1 MHDVKEQGGN
11 MKVIEQFLKG
21 KFDKDELCEDGICV
35 TKDFVAV
42 IDGVSSQ
49 SEYKYQNK
57 KLGKIIC
64 DILLEA
70 IPKLDNRLDCY
81 QTIDFLNAY
90 IFNYYKEYGI
100 LEKISDDVANQPSA
114 SVIMYSKYYNQIWLI
129 GDCMAL
135 YGDTIIENKLEVD
148 ELYTKIRTMTIE
160 YLLATG
166 YTEEQLLENDI
177 AKKFVQNLSKRQP
190 YIRNKI
196 YNSKYDYAVIDGFN
210 KPNKKLI
217 KCIDLPNNIK
227 EIVFV
232 SDGYRK
238 PFYTL
243 RESEEYLKHIKEV
256 DPLCYKEYAYER
268 GFYNNQVNYDDRAYI
283 KFEII

>member
-1 MHDVKEQGGN
+1 
-11 MKVIEQFLKG
+11 MKVIEKFLKG
-21 KFDKDELCEDGICV
+21 KFNNEELCEDGICV
-35 TKDFVAV
+35 TDDFIAV

-49 SEYKYQNK
+49 SHFKYENK

-70 IPKLDNRLDCY
+70 IPKLDNEFDCY
-81 QTIDFLNAY
+81 Q
-90 IFNYYKEYGI
+90 
-100 LEKISDDVANQPSA
+100 KISDDSANQPSA
-114 SVIMYSKYYNQIWLI
+114 SVIIYSKKHNQIWLI

-135 YGDTIIENKLEVD
+135 YGDNILENKLEVD
-148 ELYTKIRTMTIE
+148 ELYTKIRIMTIE
-160 YLLATG
+160 YFLSTG
-166 YTEEQLLENDI
+166 YTEEQLLEEDI
-177 AKKFVQNLSKRQP
+177 ARKFVQNLSKRQP

-217 KCIDLPNNIK
+217 KCIDVPSNIK

-238 PFYTL
+238 PFATL
-243 RESEEYLKHIKEV
+243 KEAEENLKYIKEV
-256 DPLCYKEYAYER
+256 DPLCYKEFAYER
-268 GFYNNQVNYDDRAYI
+268 GFYKNQESYDDRSYI
-283 KFEII
+283 RFKI

>member
-1 MHDVKEQGGN
+1 
-11 MKVIEQFLKG
+11 MKVIEEFLKG
-21 KFDKDELCEDGICV
+21 KFNKEELCEDGICV
-35 TKDFVAV
+35 TENFIAL

-49 SEYKYQNK
+49 SEFRYNNK

-70 IPKLDNRLDCY
+70 VPKLDTKIDCY
-81 QTIDFLNAY
+81 QAIDFLNNY
-90 IFNYYKEYGI
+90 ILEFYKKHGI
-100 LEKISDDVANQPSA
+100 FEKISDDATNQPSA
-114 SVIMYSKYYNQIWLI
+114 SVIMYSKNANQIWLI

-135 YGDTIIENKLEVD
+135 YGDTIVDNKLEVD
-148 ELYTKIRTMTIE
+148 ELYTKIRVMTIE

-166 YTEEQLLENDI
+166 YTEEQLLESDI

-190 YIRNKI
+190 YIRNKT

-217 KCIDLPNNIK
+217 KCIDLPKDIK
-227 EIVFV
+227 EVVFC

-238 PFYTL
+238 PFHTL
-243 RESEEYLKHIKEV
+243 EESEKYLKHIREV
-256 DPLCYKEYAYER
+256 DPLCYKEFAYER
-268 GFYNNQVNYDDRAYI
+268 GFYKNQESYDDRAYI
-283 KFEII
+283 RFEI

>member
-1 MHDVKEQGGN
+1 
-11 MKVIEQFLKG
+11 MKVIEEFLKG
-21 KFDKDELCEDGICV
+21 KFNKDELCEDGICV
-35 TKDFVAV
+35 TENFIAV

-49 SEYKYQNK
+49 SEFRYNNK

-70 IPKLDNRLDCY
+70 IPKLDTKLDCY
-81 QTIDFLNAY
+81 QSIDFLNNY
-90 IFNYYKEYGI
+90 ILDFYKKHGI
-100 LEKISDDVANQPSA
+100 FEKIYNDAANQPSA
-114 SVIMYSKYYNQIWLI
+114 SVIMYSKKANQIWLI

-135 YGDTIIENKLEVD
+135 YGDTIVENKL
-148 ELYTKIRTMTIE
+148 
-160 YLLATG
+160 
-166 YTEEQLLENDI
+166 DI

-217 KCIDLPNNIK
+217 KCIDLQKDIK
-227 EIVFV
+227 EVAFC

-238 PFYTL
+238 PFHTL
-243 RESEEYLKHIKEV
+243 EESEKYLRHIRKV
-256 DPLCYKEYAYER
+256 DPLCYKEFAYER
-268 GFYNNQVNYDDRAYI
+268 GFYKNQESYDDRAYI
-283 KFEII
+283 RFEI

>member
-1 MHDVKEQGGN
+1 
-11 MKVIEQFLKG
+11 MKVIEKFLKG
-21 KFDKDELCEDGICV
+21 KFNKEELCEDGICV
-35 TKDFVAV
+35 TENFIAV

-49 SEYKYQNK
+49 SKFKYENK

-70 IPKLDNRLDCY
+70 IPNLDNNFDCY
-81 QTIDFLNAY
+81 QSIDFLNNY
-90 IFNYYKEYGI
+90 IIEFYKKHNIYE
-100 LEKISDDVANQPSA
+100 EISEDAANQPSA
-114 SVIMYSKYYNQIWLI
+114 SVIMYSKKYNQIWLI

-135 YGDTIIENKLEVD
+135 YGDNILENELEVD
-148 ELYTKIRTMTIE
+148 KMYTTIRAMTIE

-166 YTEEQLLENDI
+166 YTEEQLLEEDV
-177 AKKFVQNLSKRQP
+177 AKEFVRNLSKRQP

-196 YNSKYDYAVIDGFN
+196 YNSKYDYVVIDGFN

-217 KCIDLPNNIK
+217 KCINVPNNIK

-238 PFYTL
+238 PFNSL
-243 RESEEYLKHIKEV
+243 KKSEEYLNYIKEV
-256 DPLCYKEYAYER
+256 DPLCYKDYAYER
-268 GFYNNQVNYDDRAYI
+268 GFYKNQESYDDRAYI
-283 KFEII
+283 RFEI

>member
-1 MHDVKEQGGN
+1 
-11 MKVIEQFLKG
+11 MKVIEKFLKG
-21 KFDKDELCEDGICV
+21 KFNNEELCEDGICV
-35 TKDFVAV
+35 TDDFIAV

-49 SEYKYQNK
+49 SHFKYENK

-70 IPKLDNRLDCY
+70 IPKLDNEFDCY
-81 QTIDFLNAY
+81 QSIDFLNDY
-90 IFNYYKEYGI
+90 VLEFYKKHDIF
-100 LEKISDDVANQPSA
+100 EKISDDSANQPSA
-114 SVIMYSKYYNQIWLI
+114 SVIIYSKKHNQIWLI

-135 YGDTIIENKLEVD
+135 YGDNILENKLEVN
-148 ELYTKIRTMTIE
+148 ELYTKIRIVTIE
-160 YLLATG
+160 YFLSTG
-166 YTEEQLLENDI
+166 YTEEQLLEEDI
-177 AKKFVQNLSKRQP
+177 ARKFVQNLSKRQP

-217 KCIDLPNNIK
+217 KCIDVPSNIK

-238 PFYTL
+238 PFATL
-243 RESEEYLKHIKEV
+243 KEAEENLKYIKEV
-256 DPLCYKEYAYER
+256 DPLCYKEFAYER
-268 GFYNNQVNYDDRAYI
+268 GFYKNQESYDDRSYI
-283 KFEII
+283 RFKI

>member
-1 MHDVKEQGGN
+1 
-11 MKVIEQFLKG
+11 MKVIEEFLKG
-21 KFDKDELCEDGICV
+21 KFNKDELCEDGICV
-35 TKDFVAV
+35 TENFIAV

-49 SEYKYQNK
+49 SEFRYNNK

-70 IPKLDNRLDCY
+70 IPKLDTKLDCY
-81 QTIDFLNAY
+81 QSIDFLNNY
-90 IFNYYKEYGI
+90 ILDFYKKHGI
-100 LEKISDDVANQPSA
+100 FEKIYNDAANQPSA
-114 SVIMYSKYYNQIWLI
+114 SVIMYSKKANQIWLI

-135 YGDTIIENKLEVD
+135 YGDTIVENKLEVD
-148 ELYTKIRTMTIE
+148 ELYTKIRVMTIE

-166 YTEEQLLENDI
+166 YTEEQLLESDI

-217 KCIDLPNNIK
+217 KCIDLQKDIK
-227 EIVFV
+227 EVVFC
-232 SDGYRK
+232 SDGYRE
-238 PFYTL
+238 PFHTL
-243 RESEEYLKHIKEV
+243 EESEKYLRHIRKV
-256 DPLCYKEYAYER
+256 DPLCYKEFAYER
-268 GFYNNQVNYDDRAYI
+268 GFYKNQESYDDRAYI
-283 KFEII
+283 RFEI

>member
-1 MHDVKEQGGN
+1 MR
-11 MKVIEQFLKG
+11 VIEKFLKG
-21 KFDKDELCEDGICV
+21 KFNNEELCEDGICI
-35 TKDFVAV
+35 TDDFIAV

-49 SEYKYQNK
+49 SQFNYENK

-70 IPKLDNRLDCY
+70 IPNLDNKFDCY
-81 QTIDFLNAY
+81 QSIDFLNNY
-90 IFNYYKEYGI
+90 VIEFYKKHNIF
-100 LEKISDDVANQPSA
+100 EKISEDAANQPSA
-114 SVIMYSKYYNQIWLI
+114 SVIIYSKRYNQIWLI

-135 YGDTIIENKLEVD
+135 YGDNIIENKLEVD
-148 ELYTKIRTMTIE
+148 ELYTKIRIMTIE
-160 YLLATG
+160 YFLSTG
-166 YTEEQLLENDI
+166 YTEEQLLEDDI
-177 AKKFVQNLSKRQP
+177 AKKFIQNLSKRQP

-217 KCIDLPNNIK
+217 KCIDVPDNIK

-238 PFYTL
+238 PFSSL
-243 RESEEYLKHIKEV
+243 KESEEYLKHIKEV
-256 DPLCYKEYAYER
+256 DPLCYKEFAYER
-268 GFYNNQVNYDDRAYI
+268 GFYKNQESYDDRAYI
-283 KFEII
+283 RFEI

>member
-1 MHDVKEQGGN
+1 MR
-11 MKVIEQFLKG
+11 VIEKFLKG
-21 KFDKDELCEDGICV
+21 KFNNEELCEDGICI
-35 TKDFVAV
+35 TDDFIAV

-49 SEYKYQNK
+49 SQFNYENK

-70 IPKLDNRLDCY
+70 IPNLDNKFDCY
-81 QTIDFLNAY
+81 QSIDFLNNY
-90 IFNYYKEYGI
+90 VIEFYKKHNIF
-100 LEKISDDVANQPSA
+100 EKISEDAANQPSA
-114 SVIMYSKYYNQIWLI
+114 SVIIYSKRYNQIWLI

-135 YGDTIIENKLEVD
+135 YGDNILENKLEVD
-148 ELYTKIRTMTIE
+148 ELYTKIRIMTIE
-160 YLLATG
+160 YFLSTG
-166 YTEEQLLENDI
+166 YTEEQLLEDDI
-177 AKKFVQNLSKRQP
+177 AKKFIQNLSKRQP

-217 KCIDLPNNIK
+217 KCIDVPDNIK

-238 PFYTL
+238 PFSSL
-243 RESEEYLKHIKEV
+243 KESEEYLKHIKEV
-256 DPLCYKEYAYER
+256 DPLCYKEFAYER
-268 GFYNNQVNYDDRAYI
+268 GFYKNQESYDDRAYI
-283 KFEII
+283 RFEI